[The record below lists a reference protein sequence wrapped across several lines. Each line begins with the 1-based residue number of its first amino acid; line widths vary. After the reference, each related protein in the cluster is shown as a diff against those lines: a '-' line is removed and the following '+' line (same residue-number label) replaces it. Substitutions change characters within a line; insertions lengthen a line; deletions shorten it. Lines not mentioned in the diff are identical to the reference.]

1 MSNIVLKNF
10 VQIVKDFPLLPIPN
24 LSIFCQRN
32 QSIEYSTKYYLTWT
46 GLRLGDM
53 MRTPAKYDTWSYS
66 LGRGEVFRP
75 DSCCW
80 NTLAFILEN
89 SWLFRNCHDSYVSRQ

>member
-1 MSNIVLKNF
+1 MQPILETNTQSVRVL
-10 VQIVKDFPLLPIPN
+10 
-24 LSIFCQRN
+24 
-32 QSIEYSTKYYLTWT
+32 IEYSTKYYPTWT